1 VNEAPD
7 GPMQVRVLRASF
19 PVRTADHAVVGAA
32 SREAI
37 FVRVEHGG
45 KAGFGECAPLGPD
58 AAEMLARCAR
68 ALEAWN
74 PGDPAPD
81 GDRAIAAMPAP
92 ARFAASSALEVL
104 RGLGATA
111 HAPVPAASYFG
122 GSPDALDDG
131 ALEALR
137 AGSSI
142 KLKVGRAS
150 PADERRMIE
159 CVLEAA
165 PGVPVRLDGNRS
177 LAVDECVALVRG
189 LPVDRFEYL
198 EEPIADPARLPRLR
212 EATGIAIALDELVAD
227 PADEA
232 RTLRDRLSDAGDA
245 CAWVVRMSR
254 IGTLDEVRTLM
265 RRAAE
270 HGCDPVLS
278 TAYESSW
285 SIRVAAH
292 VAHAE
297 GARRRAHGLGTAHVL
312 ERDACRPAL
321 LRDGCVPCEPLPVAP
336 EGIT

>member
-7 GPMQVRVLRASF
+7 GSMQVRVLRASF
-19 PVRTADHAVVGAA
+19 PVRTADRAVVGAA
-32 SREAI
+32 SRETI

-45 KAGFGECAPLGPD
+45 KAGYGECAPLGPD
-58 AAEMLARCAR
+58 AAEMLPRCAR
-68 ALEAWN
+68 ALSAWS
-74 PGDPAPD
+74 PD
-81 GDRAIAAMPAP
+81 GASPDCDRAIAGMPAP
-92 ARFAASSALEVL
+92 ARFAASNALEVL

-122 GSPDALDDG
+122 GSPGTLDND

-150 PADERRMIE
+150 PADERRMITR
-159 CVLEAA
+159 VLEAV
-165 PGVPVRLDGNRS
+165 PGVRIRLDGNRV
-177 LAVDECVALVRG
+177 LTVDECVELVRG
-189 LPVDRFEYL
+189 FPADRFEYL

-212 EATGIAIALDELVAD
+212 EATGIAIALDELVTD
-227 PADEA
+227 PTDEA

-270 HGCDPVLS
+270 RGCDPVLS

-321 LRDGCVPCEPLPVAP
+321 LRDGCVPCEPLPVAL